1 VTIITWNVRR
11 GQGQGAS
18 TVKGW
23 RHGSACWG
31 GRLGKGNDVRACGL
45 HYVLNIGSRD
55 IKYCIL
61 QKKINILILYDVVK
75 NSLFR
80 LYFV

>member
-1 VTIITWNVRR
+1 
-11 GQGQGAS
+11 
-18 TVKGW
+18 
-23 RHGSACWG
+23 
-31 GRLGKGNDVRACGL
+31 VRACGL